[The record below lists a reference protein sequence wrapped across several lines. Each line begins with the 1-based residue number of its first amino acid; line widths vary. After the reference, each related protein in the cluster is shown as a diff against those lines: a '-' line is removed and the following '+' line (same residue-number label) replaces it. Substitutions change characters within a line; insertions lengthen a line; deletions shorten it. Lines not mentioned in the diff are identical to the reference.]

1 MRCIEVGI
9 STKPTNLLLSYLIK
23 LLKIKWISF
32 KDLKKFLSNVNFYD
46 VFSNVYLS
54 GLNVRK
60 YCFFC

>member
-9 STKPTNLLLSYLIK
+9 STKPTNFLLSYLIK